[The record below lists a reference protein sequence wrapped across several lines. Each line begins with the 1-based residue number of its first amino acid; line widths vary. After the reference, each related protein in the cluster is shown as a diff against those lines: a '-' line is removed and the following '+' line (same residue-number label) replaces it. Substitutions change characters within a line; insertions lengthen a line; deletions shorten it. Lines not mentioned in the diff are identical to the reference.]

1 MEHRIITGYQPV
13 NGLQLYYE
21 IHGEGS
27 PLVLLHG
34 GGSTIQTTFGKILPL
49 LAQHKKVI
57 AVELQA
63 HGHTADIDRPLTFE
77 QDADDVAALLKLLNI
92 NNADFFGF
100 SNGGSTALQ
109 IAIRHGELVRKLI
122 IASALTKRDGVYS
135 WFWEFMPNASLGN
148 MPQALQEAYLNI
160 NPNQEGLLAMHN
172 RDRDRMLAFTD
183 WNDNDIKNIKAP
195 TLIISADQDVIRPEH
210 ILEMYRLLPQAK
222 LAILPGVHGE
232 YIGEVTTNPPDYLI
246 EFTIKLMLD
255 FLF

>member
-1 MEHRIITGYQPV
+1 MEHHIITGYQSV
-13 NGLQLYYE
+13 NGLQMYYE

-27 PLVLLHG
+27 PLVLIHG
-34 GGSTIQTTFGKILPL
+34 GGSTIQTTFGKMLPL
-49 LAQHKKVI
+49 LAQHRQVI

-77 QDADDVAALLKLLNI
+77 QDADDVATLLKLLNI

-122 IASALTKRDGVYS
+122 IASALTKRYGVYS
-135 WFWEFMPNASLGN
+135 WFWEFMPNASLSN

-183 WNDNDIKNIKAP
+183 WNDDDIKNIKAS

-246 EFTIKLMLD
+246 EFTIRLILD
-255 FLF
+255 FLV